1 MLIRNKFHQVLADS
15 VLSTTRRPWLTPS
28 TTTRALTTDS
38 PAPSTR
44 TLTDR
49 PTPSSSSTSRLLPV
63 RPSTSK
69 HPRPSAANPNQTL
82 AVAAL
87 LSRSPLLLRPL
98 SEFEDAYYLYQ
109 RELNQALSKP
119 IRSSFFFRPGS
130 HAAKA
135 FELANLSQSALELP
149 SPTPS
154 SSSDDDD
161 LLHKN
166 PGSTTLSLHNLE
178 RHPHQVIYLFIKQLS
193 QWQLP
198 FVRIGDLKLGSLISQ
213 IYHLATTRIL
223 GSDTL
228 TQASLRAVHQSLGPN
243 MDIWSVGKGS
253 KYDKVWVMPQ
263 RILRGKPDLSFRP
276 SSSSSSINTSSTSP
290 RTTLQSDGNAQEDPV
305 EDFAW
310 FTADEIR
317 ERVEPSVWDALEPVL
332 K

>member
-1 MLIRNKFHQVLADS
+1 MLIRNKFHQILADS

-135 FELANLSQSALELP
+135 FELASRAQSALELP

-154 SSSDDDD
+154 SSSSDDDD
-161 LLHKN
+161 QLLLMN

-198 FVRIGDLKLGSLISQ
+198 
-213 IYHLATTRIL
+213 TTRIL

-243 MDIWSVGKGS
+243 MDIWSVGKVPATVYTPSSSPGS

-276 SSSSSSINTSSTSP
+276 SSSSSSSSSSTNTSSTSP

>member
-38 PAPSTR
+38 PAPSTT

-69 HPRPSAANPNQTL
+69 HSRPSAANPNQTL

-135 FELANLSQSALELP
+135 FELASRAQSALELP

-154 SSSDDDD
+154 SSSSDDDD
-161 LLHKN
+161 QLLLMN

-198 FVRIGDLKLGSLISQ
+198 
-213 IYHLATTRIL
+213 TTRIL

-228 TQASLRAVHQSLGPN
+228 TQASLRAVHLSLGPN
-243 MDIWSVGKGS
+243 MDIWSVGKVPATVYTPSSSPGS